1 MLGFISTWLVAS
13 QLLLLVA
20 AQDPGKYVHS
30 DPGGEFTIMFDLQTD
45 NRLTFVFEV
54 FNELPFHDINL
65 RLGGGPQ
72 TYSVLFTP
80 RSKGVHALYG
90 GIRTL
95 YRKAK
100 IQPGDLTTL
109 DYDEVQRNSFSAFFQ
124 GKKLKLVKWSFP
136 LAGAFEYNKPGA
148 FRWRY
153 HIQSEKLVDIFLTCA
168 NATRPVLKM
177 YPQRSGTAG

>member
-45 NRLTFVFEV
+45 NRLTFVLTLQTLKYLTSCRFMTSTCALAEV
-54 FNELPFHDINL
+54 
-65 RLGGGPQ
+65 
-72 TYSVLFTP
+72 P
-80 RSKGVHALYG
+80 RR
-90 GIRTL
+90 IRTL

-168 NATRPVLKM
+168 NATRPGG
-177 YPQRSGTAG
+177 P